1 MNAADR
7 AISAVR
13 SSMSRADTA
22 KTIIIN
28 PSQMTKDIQSESAVK
43 LLLKVQRSIE
53 SLDSYKSEISKE
65 VGERMKRASSIEHAL
80 KVELAKAGDD
90 IGLVTEL
97 SLSPENE
104 ELINNP
110 LKGLAT

>member
-1 MNAADR
+1 
-7 AISAVR
+7 
-13 SSMSRADTA
+13 MSRADTA

-28 PSQMTKDIQSESAVK
+28 PSKDNMTSASAVQNESAVK